1 MTIFEIKEKKTKNSD
16 LSNAANVMRQLK
28 SKNSHIIEKFKGI
41 LVKKFSTFSFQWF
54 SPLKFDKVL
63 RNYLEHKQLRIDQ
76 MKSQTEKLNDDSYI
90 PYNRPSDAAD
100 RHLDVNSFQKEAAN
114 ATLDLASKG
123 QTGKKEKPRQVSPR
137 SSALTVLNPSAIF

>member
-1 MTIFEIKEKKTKNSD
+1 
-16 LSNAANVMRQLK
+16 
-28 SKNSHIIEKFKGI
+28 
-41 LVKKFSTFSFQWF
+41 
-54 SPLKFDKVL
+54 
-63 RNYLEHKQLRIDQ
+63 

-100 RHLDVNSFQKEAAN
+100 KHLDVNSFQKEAAN

-137 SSALTVLNPSAIF
+137 SSALTVLKCHFLTKISKKHLTISHILLGLG

>member
-28 SKNSHIIEKFKGI
+28 SKNSHIIEKFKGE
-41 LVKKFSTFSFQWF
+41 TFS
-54 SPLKFDKVL
+54 VL
-63 RNYLEHKQLRIDQ
+63 PVRLEIDSRYSLYCKDFTLISEHKQLRIDQ
-76 MKSQTEKLNDDSYI
+76 MKSQTEKLSDDSYI
-90 PYNRPSDAAD
+90 PYSRPSDAAD

-123 QTGKKEKPRQVSPR
+123 QMGKKEKPRQVKIS
-137 SSALTVLNPSAIF
+137 F

>member
-1 MTIFEIKEKKTKNSD
+1 
-16 LSNAANVMRQLK
+16 
-28 SKNSHIIEKFKGI
+28 
-41 LVKKFSTFSFQWF
+41 
-54 SPLKFDKVL
+54 
-63 RNYLEHKQLRIDQ
+63 

-123 QTGKKEKPRQVSPR
+123 QTGKKEKPRQVSQSPTLVR
-137 SSALTVLNPSAIF
+137 VDRPSFFDKKIKN

>member
-41 LVKKFSTFSFQWF
+41 FAINFKGKTLL
-54 SPLKFDKVL
+54 LK
-63 RNYLEHKQLRIDQ
+63 NYLEHKQLRIDQ

-137 SSALTVLNPSAIF
+137 PRPR

>member
-1 MTIFEIKEKKTKNSD
+1 MAVFVPMK
-16 LSNAANVMRQLK
+16 ACQL
-28 SKNSHIIEKFKGI
+28 F
-41 LVKKFSTFSFQWF
+41 
-54 SPLKFDKVL
+54 
-63 RNYLEHKQLRIDQ
+63 LEHKQLRIDQ

-123 QTGKKEKPRQVSPR
+123 QTGKKEKPRQVRIIPLTHARPR
-137 SSALTVLNPSAIF
+137 

>member
-63 RNYLEHKQLRIDQ
+63 RNYLEH
-76 MKSQTEKLNDDSYI
+76 SQGACKFDDI
-90 PYNRPSDAAD
+90 
-100 RHLDVNSFQKEAAN
+100 
-114 ATLDLASKG
+114 
-123 QTGKKEKPRQVSPR
+123 
-137 SSALTVLNPSAIF
+137 